1 MARADMNAVTGVP
14 SQSVGAGQGRGGAHA
29 SGVRKARGFTLGR
42 RQHLAA
48 WLFLTPAILYVLF
61 AFALPIIYNIMLSFE
76 QTSPATIADITAPFA
91 GLGNY
96 RFILDDPTSRTAI
109 IHTFEFTFGSLVGQ
123 FIIGFSLALLF
134 TLRFPGRTLGRSLII
149 VPWLLPLIVT
159 GLIFRF
165 LFQLEGGAV
174 NQLLMDVGLVHQ
186 PIDWLDN
193 PHLALRDGTYREH
206 LARGALLHAP
216 ALQRSSRRASTGQGS
231 GPHRRCR
238 RLAEAPPRHSADN
251 PARYRGHS
259 ASRVRVHREGVRPG
273 DRTYRRRSGQ
283 HDATHHDLVLQLVV
297 PAVLLWRRCRA
308 QQRAARAGD
317 DLRAVVPVHESG
329 FLEAQLGSGEMTRL
343 QRSRTLRWLCTLATV
358 AALVIVLFPVYAVI
372 VGSFEST
379 ETLFSGTYYW
389 LPHAATLDNY
399 RTVIQ
404 AQSGNVLTSLIVG
417 VGTAVLALVVAVPAA
432 YALAKYRLRVTVV
445 IVSALLVAQIVPSIV
460 LATSLFVIF
469 HWIHLVNTYPGLIIA
484 DGTYA
489 IPFSI
494 LVLRAFFFSLPN
506 DLTQAA
512 RVDGASEWQTFQR
525 IVIPLARSALI
536 TVAVFAF
543 LNGWGDFIFALT
555 ILNGATI
562 VPVTLGIYTY
572 LGNYSTQWGAVMA
585 AGAFAMV
592 PAAVMLVVAQ
602 RYIASGLT
610 AGSVVG

>member
-1 MARADMNAVTGVP
+1 
-14 SQSVGAGQGRGGAHA
+14 
-29 SGVRKARGFTLGR
+29 
-42 RQHLAA
+42 
-48 WLFLTPAILYVLF
+48 
-61 AFALPIIYNIMLSFE
+61 
-76 QTSPATIADITAPFA
+76 
-91 GLGNY
+91 
-96 RFILDDPTSRTAI
+96 
-109 IHTFEFTFGSLVGQ
+109 
-123 FIIGFSLALLF
+123 
-134 TLRFPGRTLGRSLII
+134 
-149 VPWLLPLIVT
+149 
-159 GLIFRF
+159 
-165 LFQLEGGAV
+165 
-174 NQLLMDVGLVHQ
+174 
-186 PIDWLDN
+186 
-193 PHLALRDGTYREH
+193 
-206 LARGALLHAP
+206 
-216 ALQRSSRRASTGQGS
+216 
-231 GPHRRCR
+231 
-238 RLAEAPPRHSADN
+238 
-251 PARYRGHS
+251 
-259 ASRVRVHREGVRPG
+259 
-273 DRTYRRRSGQ
+273 
-283 HDATHHDLVLQLVV
+283 
-297 PAVLLWRRCRA
+297 
-308 QQRAARAGD
+308 
-317 DLRAVVPVHESG
+317 
-329 FLEAQLGSGEMTRL
+329 MTRL

-358 AALVIVLFPVYAVI
+358 VALIIVLFPVYAVI